1 MKKKQLLLTFAIAVL
16 SGTTLGCAQNKNDNS
31 NQATTQ
37 ETKKEL
43 SNEEIVKAALNNF
56 PKDNNLE
63 LDSKLIIDT
72 QVGTEHFSLT
82 MISNIK
88 IDEKGNILKN
98 SSKQETSVEENSKEK
113 EQVFLKKID
122 SGYEK
127 FDVVEGKLVAK
138 KIEDDADFL
147 LALDHFFKNSSLL
160 NLVTDTNYEKTDTK
174 LTLTGKIKFSEI
186 KEKFKLSD
194 DDMLFAGDVNL
205 SQMSTPFSL
214 VIDTNTNEI
223 TTITVDMKTPMNDIF
238 KANLEKDKSSMTK
251 EEYAIAKQLIEAIL
265 KDSKGEYIITRKTNK
280 IDEIKFN

>member
-1 MKKKQLLLTFAIAVL
+1 MKKQLLLTVAIAVL
-16 SGTTLGCAQNKNDNS
+16 SGTTLGCAQNKKDNN
-31 NQATTQ
+31 NQPTTQ

-43 SNEEIVKAALNNF
+43 SNEEIVKTALNNF

-63 LDSKLIIDT
+63 LDSQLTLDA
-72 QVGTEHFSLT
+72 QVGADHFSLT
-82 MISNIK
+82 MTSNIK

-98 SSKQETSVEENSKEK
+98 SSKQETSVEGNSNEK

-127 FDVVEGKLVAK
+127 YDVVDGKLVAK
-138 KIEDDADFL
+138 KLKDEADFL
-147 LALDHFFKNSSLL
+147 SALDHFFKNSSILD
-160 NLVTDTNYEKTDTK
+160 LVTDTNYEKTDTK

-194 DDMLFAGDVNL
+194 DDMLFDGNADL
-205 SQMSTPFSL
+205 SQMSIPFSL
-214 VIDTNTNEI
+214 VIDTNTKEI
-223 TTITVDMKTPMNDIF
+223 TTITVDMKTPMSDIF
-238 KANLEKDKSSMTK
+238 KANLEKDKNSMTK

-265 KDSKGEYIITRKTNK
+265 KDSKGEYVITRKTNK

>member
-1 MKKKQLLLTFAIAVL
+1 MKKQLLLTVAIAVL
-16 SGTTLGCAQNKNDNS
+16 SGTTLGCAQNKKDNN

-43 SNEEIVKAALNNF
+43 SNEEIVKTALNNF

-63 LDSKLIIDT
+63 LDSKLTLDT
-72 QVGTEHFSLT
+72 QVGADHFSLT
-82 MISNIK
+82 MTSNIK

-98 SSKQETSVEENSKEK
+98 SSKQETSVEGNSNEK

-127 FDVVEGKLVAK
+127 YDVVDGKLVAK
-138 KIEDDADFL
+138 KLKDEADFL
-147 LALDHFFKNSSLL
+147 SALDHFFKNSSILD
-160 NLVTDTNYEKTDTK
+160 LVTDTNYEKTDTK

-186 KEKFKLSD
+186 KEKF
-194 DDMLFAGDVNL
+194 
-205 SQMSTPFSL
+205 SL
-214 VIDTNTNEI
+214 VIDTNTKEI
-223 TTITVDMKTPMNDIF
+223 TTITVDMKTPMSDIF
-238 KANLEKDKSSMTK
+238 KANLEKDKNSMTK

-265 KDSKGEYIITRKTNK
+265 KDSKGEYVITRKTNK